1 MCGFCTGLL
10 AGKDGMGF
18 TRDQCMVSMGN
29 LADVHSVTV
38 AEMPVIT
45 EIPDRAWSTDDLEAE
60 YAQLVRISET
70 AAADGRK
77 GEN

>member
-1 MCGFCTGLL
+1 
-10 AGKDGMGF
+10 
-18 TRDQCMVSMGN
+18 MVSMGN

-38 AEMPVIT
+38 AEMPVIK
-45 EIPDRAWSTDDLEAE
+45 EIPGRAWSTDDLEAE

-70 AAADGRK
+70 AAADRRK

>member
-1 MCGFCTGLL
+1 
-10 AGKDGMGF
+10 MGF

-29 LADVHSVTV
+29 LAGVHSVTV

-45 EIPDRAWSTDDLEAE
+45 EIPDRAWSTDGLDAE

-70 AAADGRK
+70 TAAYGRK
-77 GEN
+77 GAN